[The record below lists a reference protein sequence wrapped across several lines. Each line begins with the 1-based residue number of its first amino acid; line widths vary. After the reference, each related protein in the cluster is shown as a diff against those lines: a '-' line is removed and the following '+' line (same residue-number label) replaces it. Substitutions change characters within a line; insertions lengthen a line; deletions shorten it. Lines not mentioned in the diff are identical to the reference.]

1 MAMPRGLLLCG
12 AAAAV
17 LALAARLLL
26 APQPAGEFPAFEA
39 VAPGVRRLNFWWR
52 PLPVVAAPV
61 ATFLV
66 NVTDAAGA
74 AGLVLVDAGVP
85 DAPAV
90 RGLLQRLSAEAAP
103 LRLLVGAVRPAPSRL
118 LSHAPPLTGPAG
130 SDARAPGPRRRARRA
145 AGGLPGPGRR
155 DARGR
160 GALHGGPRA
169 AARALLGR
177 AQ

>member
-1 MAMPRGLLLCG
+1 MPRGLLLCG

-26 APQPAGEFPAFEA
+26 PSQPAGDFPAFEA

-90 RGLLQRLSAEAAP
+90 RGLLQRTGTRTMSARSASC
-103 LRLLVGAVRPAPSRL
+103 RPPSRTWP
-118 LSHAPPLTGPAG
+118 S
-130 SDARAPGPRRRARRA
+130 
-145 AGGLPGPGRR
+145 
-155 DARGR
+155 
-160 GALHGGPRA
+160 
-169 AARALLGR
+169 
-177 AQ
+177 